1 MDAGYE
7 YSDHQFA
14 ARIEIALITLI
25 GMYRSGVTPDSF
37 GVMPIHQQGQLVME
51 TGETVLWEGTT
62 AAALADYVD
71 AAHASNS
78 AFTRLWQVS
87 QPLTVTVTNLRTVF
101 RVTELMS
108 LQMGRDLTLDGA
120 AEAYKRR
127 GFKRPDISDF
137 SASGQVR
144 HRWLFRV
151 DASRDAGEYLTLL
164 VMFTSSDPVFIR
176 VKMLVPN
183 GAEDLAQLIVRAP
196 ARERL
201 EICSTLPDAEEKHI
215 ERLRIQGQ
223 VPERQAGLW
232 GDDYF
237 LPYGFGVGH
246 ADLPYTIKS
255 QRRREEN

>member
-1 MDAGYE
+1 VDAGYE

-25 GMYRSGVTPDSF
+25 GMYKSGVTPDSF

-108 LQMGRDLTLDGA
+108 LQMGR
-120 AEAYKRR
+120 
-127 GFKRPDISDF
+127 I
-137 SASGQVR
+137 
-144 HRWLFRV
+144 
-151 DASRDAGEYLTLL
+151 
-164 VMFTSSDPVFIR
+164 
-176 VKMLVPN
+176 
-183 GAEDLAQLIVRAP
+183 
-196 ARERL
+196 
-201 EICSTLPDAEEKHI
+201 
-215 ERLRIQGQ
+215 
-223 VPERQAGLW
+223 
-232 GDDYF
+232 
-237 LPYGFGVGH
+237 
-246 ADLPYTIKS
+246 
-255 QRRREEN
+255 